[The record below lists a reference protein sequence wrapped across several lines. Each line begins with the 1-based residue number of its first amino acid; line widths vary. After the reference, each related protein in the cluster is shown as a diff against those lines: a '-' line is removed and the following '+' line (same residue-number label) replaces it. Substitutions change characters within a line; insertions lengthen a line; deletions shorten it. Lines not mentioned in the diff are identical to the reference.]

1 VSSPGFRDES
11 RKDRYNR
18 RLSTAR
24 KLPITVAT
32 VNFGCDENL
41 GYIIRAAAC
50 FGCDEVHV
58 IGKIPDRTF
67 LKSASGSLV
76 DYMDLVQHANPHELI
91 EYSRAHGVKLVS
103 AELCDKSISLDDY
116 QFDFTQRVCIVLGN
130 ENWGVP
136 EEIIHNSEVVMV
148 PMHSVGAC
156 LNTAQTGNIIL
167 YEYNRQFSNHV
178 RNSEYLRTGS

>member
-1 VSSPGFRDES
+1 MSSPSFRDES

-18 RLSTAR
+18 RLSSAR
-24 KLPITVAT
+24 SLPITVAT

-67 LKSASGSLV
+67 LKGTSGSLV
-76 DYMDLVQHANPHELI
+76 DYMDLVQHSNPHELI
-91 EYSRAHGVKLVS
+91 EYSREHNIRLIA

-116 QFDFTQRVCIVLGN
+116 EFDFSQQTCIVLGN

-136 EEIIHNSEVVMV
+136 EEIIHNFDVVMV

-167 YEYNRQFSNHV
+167 YEYNRQFTNYV
-178 RNSEYLRTGS
+178 RNREHLRLRS

>member
-1 VSSPGFRDES
+1 MSSPGFRDES

-18 RLSTAR
+18 RLHAAR
-24 KLPITVAT
+24 RLPVTVAT

-41 GYIIRAAAC
+41 GYMIRAAAC

-58 IGKIPDRTF
+58 IGKIPERAF

-76 DYMDLVQHANPHELI
+76 DYVDLVQHSNPHDLI
-91 EYSRAHGVKLVS
+91 AYMRDRDVKIVS

-116 QFDFTQRVCIVLGN
+116 EFDFNQKTCIVLGN

-136 EEIIHNSEVVMV
+136 AEIIHNSDVVMV

-167 YEYNRQFSNHV
+167 YEYNRQFSNKV
-178 RNSEYLRTGS
+178 RNSEHLRVG